1 MKNLFNLNVLL
12 LLIWVLTII
21 IDPVY
26 SFLGF
31 VIHGFIQV
39 GMSLVMIFNN
49 NYKKEIKQLS
59 TIHFI
64 GSIVACCLSV
74 IDLKLLI
81 KLFFFSIYSTYK
93 CKPPINI

>member
-49 NYKKEIKQLS
+49 NFYNWHSSKNRTLCDRLIDGN
-59 TIHFI
+59 H
-64 GSIVACCLSV
+64 SIF
-74 IDLKLLI
+74 
-81 KLFFFSIYSTYK
+81 LFHL
-93 CKPPINI
+93 